1 MKGMLL
7 PVVERMT
14 DDVGLWRWLPRQS
27 ALSYPATPA
36 ALQKD
41 SVRGLARDVAIPTI
55 TQHCTRVWRC
65 SPPLPLPPP
74 TSLNVKLFCTNL
86 PRTELICTISSNR
99 ASQRVQSSRP
109 TTVRTPRRHV
119 TASHGKRSESVT
131 GTRLSLAALSRR
143 HDAISRARDD
153 ASFVRSAASTWL
165 ISPCAGGSASR
176 ATPLFLP
183 SSLTYSPPSYP
194 AHLLS
199 NIDGFL
205 IDFNCKL
212 FRT

>member
-7 PVVERMT
+7 PVVGRMT

-109 TTVRTPRRHV
+109 TTVHRAV
-119 TASHGKRSESVT
+119 TWQQVTES
-131 GTRLSLAALSRR
+131 GARAW
-143 HDAISRARDD
+143 RARDYL
-153 ASFVRSAASTWL
+153 SRLCHAAMML
-165 ISPCAGGSASR
+165 SR
-176 ATPLFLP
+176 ERGTP
-183 SSLTYSPPSYP
+183 P
-194 AHLLS
+194 ALYVLQLRR
-199 NIDGFL
+199 G
-205 IDFNCKL
+205 
-212 FRT
+212 